1 MQLHIQTT
9 KTFKNCASAT
19 KRIQLHQG
27 SARSGKSMGILQWL
41 IVEALQKDL
50 LISIV
55 RKTFPALRTSALR
68 DFKQIMKELG
78 IWDDERWMA
87 TEHTYTFDNGSVIEF
102 FSVDSA
108 EKLKGLRRQ
117 YLWIDEANELT
128 SEQFMQLAIRT
139 EEKIILSYNPS
150 FSQRHWILTELS
162 LRDDVQLFKTTYK
175 DNPFLPKEQALF
187 IEKYKETNPRYWQTY
202 GLGEF
207 AINEK
212 QIYDFEVVD
221 EYDWDKAEFICF
233 SMDVGFVS
241 DPTALVGIW
250 RNGTDLILREHI
262 YKKGLITSEIVNM
275 MRGNVGERDI
285 VVIDSAEPR
294 LIEEIKR
301 SGFPLARGVKKGK
314 DSIQWG
320 IDLVKKWRLIVPK
333 DCPNIIEEL
342 YNYEWIDDGSGGI
355 TNLPIDAFNHALDA
369 VRYGVMECLN
379 AKKINA
385 GKYEISI
392 GGYGSYKN
400 LI

>member
-1 MQLHIQTT
+1 MELHIETT
-9 KTFKNCASAT
+9 KTFQNCMNST

-27 SARSGKSMGILQWL
+27 SARSGKSMGILQFL
-41 IVEALQKDL
+41 IVEALQNKT

-68 DFKQIMKELG
+68 DFKEIMHNLG
-78 IWDDERWMA
+78 LWDDERYMA
-87 TEHTYTFDNGSVIEF
+87 TEHTYTFDNGSIIEF

-108 EKLKGLRRQ
+108 EKLKGLRREI
-117 YLWIDEANELT
+117 LWCDEANELT

-139 EEKIILSYNPS
+139 TGKIILSYNPS
-150 FSQRHWILTELS
+150 FSQRHWILTELT
-162 LRDDVQLFKTTYK
+162 LRDDVETFITTYR
-175 DNPFLPKEQALF
+175 DNPFLPTEQIRF
-187 IEKYKETNPRYWQTY
+187 IEKYRETNPRYWQTY
-202 GLGEF
+202 GLGQF

-212 QIYDFEVVD
+212 QIYEFEVVD
-221 EYDWDKAEFICF
+221 DYDFNNAEFVCF

-250 RNGTDLILREHI
+250 RNGGDLIVREHI
-262 YKKGLITSEIVNM
+262 YKKGLITSEIIEM
-275 MRGNVGERDI
+275 IRGNVGERDI
-285 VVIDSAEPR
+285 VVVDSAEPR

-320 IDLVKKWRLIVPK
+320 IDLVKKYRIVVPK
-333 DCPNIIEEL
+333 ENANLIEEL
-342 YNYEWIDDGSGGI
+342 YNYEWIDDGNGGVSN
-355 TNLPIDAFNHALDA
+355 TPIDAYNHALDA

-385 GKYEISI
+385 GKYAITI
-392 GGYGSYKN
+392 GKIKY
-400 LI
+400 

>member
-1 MQLHIQTT
+1 MELHIETT
-9 KTFKNCASAT
+9 KTFQNCMNST

-27 SARSGKSMGILQWL
+27 SARSGKSFAILQFL
-41 IVEALQKDL
+41 IVEALKNKT

-68 DFKQIMKELG
+68 DFKEIMSELG
-78 IWDDERWMA
+78 LWDDERYMA
-87 TEHTYTFDNGSVIEF
+87 TEKVYTFDNGSQIEF

-108 EKLKGLRRQ
+108 EKLKGLRRDI
-117 YLWIDEANELT
+117 LWIDEANELT

-139 EEKIILSYNPS
+139 TGTIILSYNPS

-162 LRDDVQLFKTTYK
+162 LRDDVETFITTYR
-175 DNPFLPKEQALF
+175 DNPFLPLEQIRF

-202 GLGEF
+202 GLGQF

-221 EYDWDKAEFICF
+221 EYDFDNAEFVCF

-250 RNGTDLILREHI
+250 RNGSDLIIREHV
-262 YKKGLITSEIVNM
+262 YKKGLITSEIVDM
-275 MRGNVGERDI
+275 MKGNVGERDI
-285 VVIDSAEPR
+285 IVVDSAEPR

-301 SGFPLARGVKKGK
+301 NGFPLARGVKKGK

-320 IDLVKKWRLIVPK
+320 IDLVKKYRLIVPK
-333 DCPNIIEEL
+333 DNANIIEEL
-342 YNYEWIDDGSGGI
+342 YNYEWIDDGNGGI
-355 TNLPIDAFNHALDA
+355 TNMPIDAYNHALDA

-379 AKKINA
+379 AKKVNA
-385 GKYEISI
+385 GKYAISI
-392 GGYGSYKN
+392 GTAKYY
-400 LI
+400 

>member
-1 MQLHIQTT
+1 MELRIQTT
-9 KTFKNCASAT
+9 KTFRNCLESN

-27 SARSGKSMGILQWL
+27 SARSGKSMGILQFL
-41 IVEALQKDL
+41 IVQALQNKV

-68 DFKQIMKELG
+68 DFKDIMKELG
-78 IWDDERWMA
+78 IWDEDRWMA
-87 TEHTYTFDNGSVIEF
+87 TEKVYTFDNDSQIEF
-102 FSVDSA
+102 FSTDSA
-108 EKLKGLRRQ
+108 EKLKGLRRDI
-117 YLWIDEANELT
+117 LWCDEANELT

-139 EEKIILSYNPS
+139 TDKIILSYNPS
-150 FSQRHWILTELS
+150 FSQRHWIITELS
-162 LRDDVQLFKTTYK
+162 LRDDVQLFKTSYK
-175 DNPFLPKEQALF
+175 DNPFLPKEQVRF

-221 EYDWDKAEFICF
+221 EYDFDNAEFVCF

-250 RNGTDLILREHI
+250 RNGSDLILREHI
-262 YKKGLITSEIVNM
+262 YKKGLITSEIIDM
-275 MRGNVGERDI
+275 MKGNVDERDI
-285 VVIDSAEPR
+285 IVIDSAEPR

-320 IDLVKKWRLIVPK
+320 IDLVKKYRLVVPK
-333 DCPNIIEEL
+333 ECANIIEEL
-342 YNYEWIDDGSGGI
+342 YNYEWLDDGNGGV
-355 TNLPIDAFNHALDA
+355 TNIPIDAYNHAMDA
-369 VRYGVMECLN
+369 IRYGVMECLN

-385 GKYEISI
+385 GKYAISF
-392 GGYGSYKN
+392 K
-400 LI
+400 

>member
-1 MQLHIQTT
+1 MELKIETTQT
-9 KTFKNCASAT
+9 FANCMNST

-27 SARSGKSMGILQWL
+27 SARSGKSMGILQFL
-41 IVEALQKDL
+41 IVEALQNKT

-68 DFKQIMKELG
+68 DFKEIMHNLG
-78 IWDDERWMA
+78 IWDDERYMA
-87 TEHTYTFDNGSVIEF
+87 TEHTYTFDNGSIIEF

-108 EKLKGLRRQ
+108 EKLKGLRREI
-117 YLWIDEANELT
+117 LWCDEANELT

-139 EEKIILSYNPS
+139 TGKIILSYNPS
-150 FSQRHWILTELS
+150 FSQRHWILTELT
-162 LRDDVQLFKTTYK
+162 LRDDVETFITTYK
-175 DNPFLPKEQALF
+175 NNPFLPIEQIRF
-187 IEKYKETNPRYWQTY
+187 IEKYRETNPRYWQTY
-202 GLGEF
+202 GLGQF

-212 QIYDFEVVD
+212 QIYEFEVVD
-221 EYDWDKAEFICF
+221 DYDFNNAEFVCF

-250 RNGTDLILREHI
+250 RNGGDLIVREHI
-262 YKKGLITSEIVNM
+262 YKKGLITSEIIEM
-275 MRGNVGERDI
+275 IRGNVGERDI
-285 VVIDSAEPR
+285 VVVDSAEPR

-320 IDLVKKWRLIVPK
+320 IDLVKKYRIVVPK
-333 DCPNIIEEL
+333 ENANLIEEL
-342 YNYEWIDDGSGGI
+342 YNYEWIDDGNGGVSN
-355 TNLPIDAFNHALDA
+355 TPIDAYNHALDA

-385 GKYEISI
+385 GKYAITI
-392 GGYGSYKN
+392 GNIKY
-400 LI
+400 

>member
-1 MQLHIQTT
+1 MELNIETT
-9 KTFKNCASAT
+9 KTFANCMNST

-27 SARSGKSMGILQWL
+27 SARSGKSMGILQFL
-41 IVEALQKDL
+41 IVEALQNKT

-68 DFKQIMKELG
+68 DFKEIMHNLG
-78 IWDDERWMA
+78 IWDDERYMA
-87 TEHTYTFDNGSVIEF
+87 TEHTYTFDNGSIIEF

-108 EKLKGLRRQ
+108 EKLKGLRREI
-117 YLWIDEANELT
+117 LWCDEANELT

-139 EEKIILSYNPS
+139 TGKIILSYNPS

-162 LRDDVQLFKTTYK
+162 LRDDVETFITTYK
-175 DNPFLPKEQALF
+175 NNPFLPIEQIRF
-187 IEKYKETNPRYWQTY
+187 IEKYRETNPRYWQTY
-202 GLGEF
+202 GLGQF

-212 QIYDFEVVD
+212 QIYEFEVVD
-221 EYDWDKAEFICF
+221 DYDFDTAEFVCF

-250 RNGTDLILREHI
+250 RNGGDLIVREHV
-262 YKKGLITSEIVNM
+262 YKKGLITSEIVDIM
-275 MRGNVGERDI
+275 KGNVDERDI
-285 VVIDSAEPR
+285 IVVDSAEPR

-320 IDLVKKWRLIVPK
+320 IDLVKKYRIIVPK
-333 DCPNIIEEL
+333 ENANLIEEL
-342 YNYEWIDDGSGGI
+342 YNYEWIDDGNGGVS
-355 TNLPIDAFNHALDA
+355 NVPIDAYNHALDA
-369 VRYGVMECLN
+369 LRYGVMECLN

-385 GKYEISI
+385 GKYAITI
-392 GGYGSYKN
+392 GRSQY
-400 LI
+400 